1 MKFTVERTSD
11 LDYIGELNVDT
22 LEQLLEWC
30 KKQENI
36 IIIDAENMGLE
47 IYDYYRDQAA
57 NKAVYSFAVVAE
69 QVDAKLSSTLQWDAR
84 HEKLR
89 AKG

>member
-1 MKFTVERTSD
+1 MKFTVERASD

-47 IYDYYRDQAA
+47 IYDYYRD
-57 NKAVYSFAVVAE
+57 
-69 QVDAKLSSTLQWDAR
+69 
-84 HEKLR
+84 
-89 AKG
+89 